1 MYFFF
6 FFFEKEIY
14 FVLLLR
20 MCGTTKYKF
29 VLFLQIKL
37 IVYYISK
44 TYQQCD
50 KCGPQLLYES
60 DFFFFFWNGKP
71 CDKCGPQLVKWIW
84 KTIYGCQWIQKC
96 GPHFWIYKDVNF
108 FLVQI
113 FLIIIEKQTSQ
124 VSVICLF
131 NFIITLPKC

>member
-1 MYFFF
+1 MYIYIYIY

-44 TYQQCD
+44 EIKLGQE
-50 KCGPQLLYES
+50 LA
-60 DFFFFFWNGKP
+60 
-71 CDKCGPQLVKWIW
+71 
-84 KTIYGCQWIQKC
+84 
-96 GPHFWIYKDVNF
+96 
-108 FLVQI
+108 
-113 FLIIIEKQTSQ
+113 
-124 VSVICLF
+124 
-131 NFIITLPKC
+131 